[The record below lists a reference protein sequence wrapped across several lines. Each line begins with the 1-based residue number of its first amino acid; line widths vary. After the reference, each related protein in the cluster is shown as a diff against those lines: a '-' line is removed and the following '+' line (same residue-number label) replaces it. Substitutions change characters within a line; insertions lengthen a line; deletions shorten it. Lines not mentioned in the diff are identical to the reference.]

1 MTIKSGSHSIGPE
14 NGKLTVNTYVGG
26 MGAKMGH
33 DLVLEATKWQGTVNL
48 DAANPAATSVEV
60 SVDPRSLE
68 ILQATGGMKALSD
81 KDRGEISS
89 NSDKTLNT
97 SKHSEITFKSTGVAG
112 AAPNLRLNGNLT
124 ISGQTSPVTLDV
136 TVQDTGGDVKLS
148 GRTALNH
155 SDFGV
160 KPYSKL
166 GALKIKDGVDLAIEL
181 TLPSA

>member
-33 DLVLEATKWQGTVNL
+33 DLVLGATKWHGTVNL

-81 KDRGEISS
+81 KDRSDIAS

-97 SKHSEITFKSTGVAG
+97 SKHQEITFKSTGVSG
-112 AAPNLRLNGNLT
+112 AAPNLKLTGNLT

-136 TVQDTGGDVKLS
+136 SVQDAGGDVKLS